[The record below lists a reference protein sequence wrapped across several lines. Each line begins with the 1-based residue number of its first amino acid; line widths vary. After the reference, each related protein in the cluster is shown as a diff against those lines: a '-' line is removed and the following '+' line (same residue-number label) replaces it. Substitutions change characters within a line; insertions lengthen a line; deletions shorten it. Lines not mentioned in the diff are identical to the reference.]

1 MPKQTETPS
10 KVPSDSW
17 TILSLIQWTS
27 AYFESNGIDSPRST
41 AEILLAHILEISRI
55 ELYLRYDQ
63 PMVSSELVRYKAFIR
78 RRVRREPVAYIVGHK
93 EFWSMPLIV
102 NRQVLIPRPETEC
115 LVELA
120 LAEIPENRG
129 APLAWVLELGTG
141 SGAIILALAKERP
154 GHKYIALDQ
163 RLEAVMVSRQ
173 NADQNRLDT
182 AVQFI
187 CGDWFSSLQASKAQ
201 FDLIVSNPPYIPSAD
216 IDGLQPEVAQYEPRS
231 ALDGG
236 RDGLG
241 CLKHIIETAP
251 VYLRPGG
258 VLVLEIGYD
267 QAESVIQIA
276 NRRDAYDGISV
287 EKDFSGLSRV
297 VRMATKKL

>member
-1 MPKQTETPS
+1 MPKQTQTPS

-41 AEILLAHILEISRI
+41 AEILLAHILKISRI

-78 RRVRREPVAYIVGHK
+78 RRVRREPVAYIIGQK

-120 LAEIPENRG
+120 LAEIPENPG
-129 APLAWVLELGTG
+129 AQPVWVLELGTG

-154 GHKYIALDQ
+154 GHRYIALDQ

-173 NADQNRLDT
+173 NADQNGLDT

-187 CGDWFSSLQASKAQ
+187 CGDWFSSIQASKVQ

-216 IDGLQPEVAQYEPRS
+216 IDGLQPEVAQYEPRL

-236 RDGLG
+236 QDGLG
-241 CLKHIIETAP
+241 CLKHIIKTAP
-251 VYLRPGG
+251 AYLRPGG

-267 QAESVIQIA
+267 QAESVVQIA
-276 NRRDAYDGISV
+276 TRRDAYDGISV

>member
-1 MPKQTETPS
+1 MPKQTQTPS
-10 KVPSDSW
+10 KAPSDNW

-63 PMVSSELVRYKAFIR
+63 PMVSSELARYKAFIR
-78 RRVRREPVAYIVGHK
+78 RRIRREPVAYIVGQK
-93 EFWSMPLIV
+93 EFWSMPLKV

-120 LAEIPENRG
+120 LAEIPENPG
-129 APLAWVLELGTG
+129 TQPIWVLELGTG

-154 GHKYIALDQ
+154 GHRYIALDKD
-163 RLEAVMVSRQ
+163 LEAVMLSRQ
-173 NADQNRLDT
+173 NADRNGLD
-182 AVQFI
+182 ASVQFL
-187 CGDWFSSLQASKAQ
+187 CGDWFSSIQASRVQ

-236 RDGLG
+236 RDGVG
-241 CLKHIIETAP
+241 CLRHIIEAAP
-251 VYLRPGG
+251 DFLRPRG

-267 QAESVIQIA
+267 QAESVLRIA
-276 NRRDAYDGISV
+276 TDCKAYDGVFV

-297 VRMATKKL
+297 VRMAAKKL